1 VGAWILVLVVL
12 SAGSAGVTSPF
23 RDVFTIPGTDA
34 QAAADLLSQRFP
46 SQNLPTAQIVFH
58 ADRGSV
64 TAAAPRGAIESVIAA
79 VGKQDAVQS
88 VSDPYSGRSVLG
100 VSKDG
105 TTAVA
110 TVTYAT
116 QISDLPHDAFDAL
129 QTAAAPAEQ
138 AGVTVDFGGPVVD
151 ILGQP
156 KSDNADVIGLAF
168 AVVILI
174 FVFGTVVAAALPLTT
189 AIIGVSVATA
199 ILTLLATAFTIGTV
213 APILG
218 TMIGLG
224 VGIDYSL
231 LVVSRFQQDRRE
243 GLDVHDAIGRA
254 LGTAGS
260 ASLFAG
266 CCVSVAL
273 CGLWFAQVP
282 YVAVLGFSAALFVV
296 VMVVAALTLLPA
308 LLGILGPHLDRL
320 RVVPHRKHQT
330 AAVPGAVPGA
340 PEEHGAGMWYRWA
353 HVVARRAPW
362 CVVISLALLLLL
374 ATPMLGMRLGFADD
388 GDDPA
393 NFTQRHAYDQI
404 ASAFGAGS
412 NGPLILAAPLPA
424 PTAANEGADLT
435 AVEKLGA
442 AVKATPGV
450 AWVTPPIPSPTDD
463 AVVLLAAPTGAPNAT
478 ATEALVRHLRADV
491 IPAATRGTPLAGE
504 VHVGGQTS
512 ELIDLTDRINGR
524 LIWCIGA
531 VVLGAFLI
539 LMVVFRSVLVPLKAA
554 IMNLLSIGAAYGV
567 IVAVFQWGWARELIG
582 LHQTVPIV
590 AFVPLMMFAI
600 LFGLS
605 MDYEVFLLSRI
616 REEYLASGDN
626 REAVALGLAKTA
638 RVITSAA
645 LIMIAVFLSFVTS
658 PEPTIKMIGLGLA
671 VAVFVDATLVRL
683 ILVPATM
690 ELLGK
695 ANWWLPAWLDRV
707 LPHLD
712 VEGSGADRRQAP
724 TLGGVEGRPEEA
736 LVS

>member
-1 VGAWILVLVVL
+1 VLGAWLVVL
-12 SAGSAGVTSPF
+12 VTLLGAAGGAGTPF

-34 QAAADLLSQRFP
+34 QRAVDLLSERFP
-46 SQNLPTAQIVFH
+46 AQNLPTAQIVFH
-58 ADRGSV
+58 TTDGNLASGADR
-64 TAAAPRGAIESVIAA
+64 AAIDAVIAA
-79 VGKQDAVQS
+79 VGGQPDVQS
-88 VSDPYSGRSVLG
+88 VSNPFAGQSVLG
-100 VSKDG
+100 LSANGK
-105 TTAVA
+105 TAVA
-110 TVTYAT
+110 TVTYSA
-116 QISDLPHDAFDAL
+116 QFADLPHDAVTAL
-129 QTAAAPAEQ
+129 EAAAAPARA
-138 AGVTVDFGGPVVD
+138 AGLTVEFGGPVVD
-151 ILGQP
+151 VLGQP
-156 KSDNADVIGLAF
+156 SSVDADAVGLVF

-189 AIIGVSVATA
+189 AVVGVAIATA
-199 ILTLLATAFTIGTV
+199 LLTLLATAFTIGTV

-231 LVVSRFQQDRRE
+231 LVVSRFRQDRAA
-243 GLDVHDAIGRA
+243 GMDVHDAIGRS
-254 LGTAGS
+254 LGTAGA

-282 YVAVLGFSAALFVV
+282 YVSVLGFSAALFVV

-308 LLGILGPHLDRL
+308 LLGILGPHMDRL
-320 RVVPHRKHQT
+320 RVVPRRKP
-330 AAVPGAVPGA
+330 AAAAAPGAEGT
-340 PEEHGAGMWYRWA
+340 GFFYRWA

-374 ATPMLGMRLGFADD
+374 AAPVLGMRLGFADD
-388 GDDPA
+388 GDDPTS
-393 NFTQRHAYDQI
+393 FTQRRAYDQI
-404 ASAFGAGS
+404 AAAYGAGA
-412 NGPLILAAPLPA
+412 NGPLLIAAPLPA
-424 PTAANEGADLT
+424 PTPANEQSDLA
-435 AVEKLGA
+435 AVEKLLA

-463 AVVLLAAPTGAPNAT
+463 AVVALAAPTGAPNVP
-478 ATEALVRHLRADV
+478 ATEALIRRLRADV
-491 IPAATRGTPLAGE
+491 IPEATRGTALAGE
-504 VHVGGQTS
+504 VHVGGQTA
-512 ELIDLTDRINGR
+512 ELVDLSDRINGR
-524 LIWCIGA
+524 LLWCIGA
-531 VVLGAFLI
+531 VVLGAFVI
-539 LMVVFRSVLVPLKAA
+539 LMIVFRSILVPLKAA

-567 IVAVFQWGWARELIG
+567 IVAVFQWGWGRELIG
-582 LHQTVPIV
+582 LQDTVPIV

-626 REAVALGLAKTA
+626 REAVAIGLAKTA

-645 LIMIAVFLSFVTS
+645 LIMIAVFLAFVTS
-658 PEPTIKMIGLGLA
+658 PQPTVKMIGLGLA

-695 ANWWLPAWLDRV
+695 ANWWLPKWLDRV

-712 VEGSGADRRQAP
+712 VEGSGASPAP
-724 TLGGVEGRPEEA
+724 APPAPARVEREEA
-736 LVS
+736 LVP